1 MDAQFSFKLLELTQ
15 EFIPDPEKAKTFVHQ
30 LQATV
35 DHRMNQR
42 LEPLA
47 TKADLQ
53 KEISGLRLEIRDQ
66 KVELMETIHAQKG
79 ELLTIIH
86 NQKVDLVDL
95 LQGQK
100 TDLLKTIYIV
110 GLVQFL
116 GIVASV
122 LAIMAFM
129 G

>member
-1 MDAQFSFKLLELTQ
+1 
-15 EFIPDPEKAKTFVHQ
+15 
-30 LQATV
+30 
-35 DHRMNQR
+35 MNQR

-79 ELLTIIH
+79 ELLTIIQ